1 MLIRSS
7 IVGHKEF
14 SAFEGFPLS
23 PPLFLFL
30 GFAASKASLFFHP
43 PLHLPLPK
51 EMLSKQDI
59 IYTVVLDVS
68 TFTIDS
74 VVT

>member
-7 IVGHKEF
+7 VVGHKEV
-14 SAFEGFPLS
+14 SAFEWFPLS

-30 GFAASKASLFFHP
+30 GFAASKASLFFI
-43 PLHLPLPK
+43 LPK

-59 IYTVVLDVS
+59 IYTVVLDGS

>member
-7 IVGHKEF
+7 VVGHKEF

-23 PPLFLFL
+23 PTLFLFL
-30 GFAASKASLFFHP
+30 GFA

-59 IYTVVLDVS
+59 IYTVVLDGS